1 MSSRNPRARRSI
13 AERVYGALLYAHPAE
28 FRRAYGDQMCETF
41 RDQLHDVRDR
51 AGHRGAAR
59 VVFRALGDLAV
70 TATAEHIAQ
79 FQARGHPAALAR
91 RSTTSTG
98 HLMMNTLWQDVRFAA
113 RMLRKHPGFTVVAL
127 AVIALG
133 TGAVSTIF
141 SAANAIVLQS
151 VPGVSRPSEIMTI
164 DRTRANGRGSL
175 SASYAYYQR
184 LAGASH
190 TMSGI
195 AAWSMLDMT
204 VSSGGEAVRSV
215 GNIVSGNYFDVLGVH
230 PALGRFFSG
239 DETRVRDTY
248 PVVVLS
254 HEFWQ
259 RHFAGDSSV
268 VGRSLLLNGTKFTVV
283 GVAPAKF
290 SGLFPVVRT
299 DAWVPLMMQRE
310 VRPGGD
316 LLSSPGSCWLELFG
330 RLAPGV
336 SRDAAR
342 TELATITKQ
351 VAGSPSSGEPHD
363 LANYSGARVARASGL
378 PSDAGGAVFTF
389 FIVLLVVAALVLLI
403 ASVNVA
409 SMLLA
414 RAVARRRE
422 IGVRIALGAGR
433 ARLVRQLLTE
443 SVMLFVV
450 GGAGGTLLAV
460 YGTRLLEHINLPV
473 DVPLSLDLT
482 PDLRVLGVTLL
493 VAFVTGVIFGLAPAL
508 QGSALD
514 IATSLRGDTAGAGR
528 QRSRL
533 RNALVVGQVAMSLLL
548 LAVSGLFIRALDRG
562 RRVDVGF
569 DASHVATAALNVGT
583 SAYDSTRGRALYGA
597 LEQRLAAQPGVSAVG
612 FARLLPL
619 SMNTS
624 GTDISVPGYT
634 PPDAHEG
641 NTFTV
646 LDDIVDGGYFA
657 ATRIPLLHGRL
668 FDGTDTERSPRV
680 AVVNATFA
688 GRMWPGRS
696 AIGRTFLLDSATV
709 TVVGVVRDA
718 KYGKLDEPPTPFMY
732 LPSSQQWRA
741 DVNLLVRTTGDA
753 AQLGP
758 VIRRELRALDPNLP
772 PPTITTLEQVTSVVL
787 LPQRVAVLVTGIL
800 GFAGLLLAG
809 IGLYGVLSFSTAQRT
824 REIGVRIALGATRG
838 DVLGLVVREGLE
850 LVSVGMGI
858 GIGLA
863 LLATRALTP
872 FLFGVSPW
880 DALTFVAIAATL
892 GATAFVASYLP
903 ARRAASLDPIAAL
916 RQD

>member
-1 MSSRNPRARRSI
+1 
-13 AERVYGALLYAHPAE
+13 VYRALLVVHPAE
-28 FRRAYGDQMCETF
+28 FRNTYGQQMADLF
-41 RDQLHDVRDR
+41 RDQLREARHCSGV
-51 AGHRGAAR
+51 RGAAR
-59 VVFRALGDLAV
+59 VVGRAITDLISTAIAEHVSAFRA
-70 TATAEHIAQ
+70 
-79 FQARGHPAALAR
+79 RSHPAAIAR
-91 RSTTSTG
+91 RSSTPTA
-98 HLMMNTLWQDVRFAA
+98 HLMTNTLLQDARFAA
-113 RMLRKHPGFTVVAL
+113 RMFRKYPGFTFVAL

-141 SAANAIVLQS
+141 SAANAIVLQA
-151 VPGVSRPSEIMTI
+151 VPGVSHASDVMTI
-164 DRTRANGRGSL
+164 DRTRGAGGGSR
-175 SASYAYYQR
+175 SASYPYYER
-184 LAGASH
+184 LAAGSH

-204 VSSGGEAVRSV
+204 VSNGGDAVRSV
-215 GNIVSGNYFDVLGVH
+215 GNIVSGNYFDVLGVR
-230 PALGRFFSG
+230 PALGRFFAG
-239 DETRVRDTY
+239 DETRIRDTY
-248 PVVVLS
+248 PVVVIS

-259 RHFAGDSSV
+259 RRFAGDSAV
-268 VGRSLLLNGTKFTVV
+268 IGKPVLLNGTKFTVI
-283 GVAPAKF
+283 GVAPAHF

-299 DAWVPLMMQRE
+299 DAWVPLMMQKE

-316 LLSSPGSCWLELFG
+316 LLASSGSGWLELFG

-336 SRDAAR
+336 SRETAR
-342 TELATITKQ
+342 TELAGLTKQ
-351 VAGSPSSGEPHD
+351 LATSTSSDEPHD
-363 LANYSGARVARASGL
+363 LAEFTGVRVARASGL
-378 PSDAGGAVFTF
+378 PSDAGNAVLTF
-389 FIVLLVVAALVLLI
+389 FMVLLVVAALVLLI

-422 IGVRIALGAGR
+422 VAVRIALGAGR

-443 SVMLFVV
+443 SVMLFLL
-450 GGAGGTLLAV
+450 GGAGGTLLSV
-460 YGTRLLEHINLPV
+460 YGTRLLEHIDLPV

-493 VAFVTGVIFGLAPAL
+493 VALITGIVFGLAPAL

-528 QRSRL
+528 RRSRL
-533 RNALVVGQVAMSLLL
+533 RNALVIGQVAMSLLL

-569 DASHVATAALNVGT
+569 DVNHVATAAMNLQT
-583 SAYDSTRGRALYGA
+583 SGYDSTRGRALYAA
-597 LEQRLAAQPGVSAVG
+597 LEQRLAAQPGVTAVG
-612 FARLLPL
+612 LARLLPL

-634 PPDAHEG
+634 PPVAHEG
-641 NTFTV
+641 NTFV
-646 LDDIVDGGYFA
+646 MLDDIVDGGYFA
-657 ATRIPLLHGRL
+657 ATRIPLVSGRL
-668 FDGTDTERSPRV
+668 FDATDTERSLRV
-680 AVVNATFA
+680 VVINSAFA
-688 GRMWPGRS
+688 AQVWPNQN
-696 AIGRTFLLDSATV
+696 AIGRSLLIDSTSV

-718 KYGKLDEPPTPFMY
+718 KYGKLDEPATPFMY
-732 LPSSQQWRA
+732 LPSSQHSIS
-741 DVNLLVRTTGDA
+741 DVNLLVRTIGDA
-753 AQLGP
+753 SQLGP
-758 VIRRELRALDPNLP
+758 AIRRELHALDPNLP

-824 REIGVRIALGATRG
+824 REIGVRIALGAARR
-838 DVLGLVVREGLE
+838 DVLGLVVREGVT
-850 LVSVGMGI
+850 LVSVGI
-858 GIGLA
+858 GVGLALA

-880 DALTFVAIAATL
+880 DALTFVVIAATL
-892 GATAFVASYLP
+892 GATACVASYLP
-903 ARRAASLDPIAAL
+903 ARRAASIDPIAAL